1 MLKSYIECKYMYMF
15 LKLKQHVKCKRFFS
29 VAEPKQYCWPNKF
42 NATCPDS
49 HVILIHSAKYGRMS
63 RGICLKNTD
72 ISIGCQAD
80 VLTEVSLSLRRF
92 RVGGRDGDGVGYCA
106 NRSVAQ
112 ITQCSSIVSHNVPL
126 CNRNVDT
133 CAHFCYKEV
142 RCGIYVWFSVGS
154 F

>member
-1 MLKSYIECKYMYMF
+1 MRFWNAPQYFFETPPSTSAAFAGWTCPCRSWESTSTTCDISMLKSYIECKYICLF
-15 LKLKQHVKCKRFFS
+15 LKLKQHVKGKHFFS

-80 VLTEVSLSLRRF
+80 VLTEVNLSFGKLKLGDFSGDRDED
-92 RVGGRDGDGVGYCA
+92 GGGV
-106 NRSVAQ
+106 
-112 ITQCSSIVSHNVPL
+112 L
-126 CNRNVDT
+126 C
-133 CAHFCYKEV
+133 K
-142 RCGIYVWFSVGS
+142 
-154 F
+154 